1 LKNAVLGKL
10 VSWKCSFEKLNEE
23 YGTLLKKRQALSNLF
38 SSGKIS
44 QFIYESLDKEMDEA
58 VAEVERQK
66 KVLLD
71 KMNVKSLEL
80 QQQIKIL
87 ELLLAKFEIQYA
99 GGEIEENLYKN
110 EISLISLGLENAKKE
125 LNAIKEASEK
135 LTCLKPSEDFQEP
148 KEGENIKAD
157 EKGKMEVDV
166 VEVSPIKSATHVSE
180 EAATP
185 THVEVEVKEGN

>member
-1 LKNAVLGKL
+1 MLKKL

-23 YGTLLKKRQALSNLF
+23 YETLLKKRQALSNLF

-99 GGEIEENLYKN
+99 GGEIEEDIYKN

-135 LTCLKPSEDFQEP
+135 LTCLKLSEDLQAP
-148 KEGENIKAD
+148 KEEKTIKAA
-157 EKGKMEVDV
+157 EKGKIEVDV
-166 VEVSPIKSATHVSE
+166 IEISPIKSATHISE

>member
-1 LKNAVLGKL
+1 MKNAVLKKL

-23 YGTLLKKRQALSNLF
+23 YETLLKKRQALSNLF

-99 GGEIEENLYKN
+99 GGEIEEDIYKN

-135 LTCLKPSEDFQEP
+135 LTCLKLSEDLQAP
-148 KEGENIKAD
+148 KEEKTIKAA
-157 EKGKMEVDV
+157 EKGKIEVDV
-166 VEVSPIKSATHVSE
+166 IEISPVKSATHISE